1 MRSTKRRR
9 SKVTDALDNYH
20 GTKISTGAS
29 NLGEKNKGK
38 GVLDP
43 QEEYIFELVERDAKP
58 VKSSQS
64 KEDHDAGKEAPR
76 KMSALLT
83 WKEQKSG
90 ILIFQKFPI
99 ESLYW
104 GNADGSMKSK
114 VLVFLEDIGMPFARG
129 QIPAWG
135 STFMNGMHIR
145 ARVVPKQRNGATVPD
160 EYYFK
165 EGSFRKYRID

>member
-1 MRSTKRRR
+1 M
-9 SKVTDALDNYH
+9 DALDNYN
-20 GTKISTGAS
+20 GTKVSTGAS

-38 GVLDP
+38 GQLDP

-64 KEDHDAGKEAPR
+64 KEDRDAHKEPPK

-83 WKEQKSG
+83 WKEQNTG
-90 ILIFQKFPI
+90 ILVFQKFPI

-114 VLVFLEDIGMPFARG
+114 VLVFLEDVGIPFAPG
-129 QIPAWG
+129 QIPNWG
-135 STFMNGMHIR
+135 NTFIVGMHIR
-145 ARVVPKQRNGATVPD
+145 ARAVPKQRNGTAVLD

-165 EGSFRKYRID
+165 EGSFRKYKIL